1 MTQMM
6 TLRDVKPDSF
16 VKRFVDSKV
25 VYRKGTYDRTTKS
38 FELIDCDDVCR
49 TIFVKADKPVVVGFT
64 Y

>member
-6 TLRDVKPDSF
+6 TLRNVKPNDF
-16 VKRFVDSKV
+16 VKRKLDSKV

>member
-6 TLRDVKPDSF
+6 TLRNVKPNDF
-16 VKRFVDSKV
+16 VKRKLDSNK

-38 FELIDCDDVCR
+38 FELLDVEDICR
-49 TIFVKADKPVVVGFT
+49 SIFVKADKPVVVGFT